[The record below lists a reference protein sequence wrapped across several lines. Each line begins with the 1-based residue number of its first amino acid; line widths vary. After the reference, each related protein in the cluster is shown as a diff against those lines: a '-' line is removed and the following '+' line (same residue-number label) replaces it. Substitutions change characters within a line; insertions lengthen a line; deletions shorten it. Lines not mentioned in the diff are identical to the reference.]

1 MPGGQILMKTF
12 SDKVA
17 AITGAASGIGRALAL
32 ELSRRGCHL
41 ALADRNAEEL
51 ARTAEQ
57 VAASGIKVTTTVLDV
72 SDRAA
77 VFAWAAEAV
86 REHGRVNLLFNN
98 AGVGGATVA
107 ETVRIEDFE
116 WLMNINFWGV
126 VHGSQAFLPY
136 LRASGEGALIN
147 ISSLNGLMAMPTR
160 GAYNASKFAVRG
172 YTEALRMELE
182 LEDACVSV
190 TCVHPGGIATNFA
203 QQGRVDADVQRLT
216 GESQELVRRSWG
228 QMLQRTTPERAAVQI
243 LAGVS
248 RRARRVLVGS
258 DAWLMDKLVRVLGA
272 SYQVLLVRATRRLR
286 ARNLARQSRLPAG

>member
-1 MPGGQILMKTF
+1 MKTF
-12 SDKVA
+12 AGRVA

-32 ELSRRGCHL
+32 ELARRGCHL
-41 ALADRNAEEL
+41 ALADLDVEAL

-57 VAASGIKVTTTVLDV
+57 AAACGIKVTTTVLDV

-77 VFAWAAEAV
+77 MFAWAADAV

-116 WLMNINFWGV
+116 WIMNINFWGV
-126 VHGSQAFLPY
+126 VHGSQAFLPQ
-136 LRASGEGALIN
+136 LRASGEGALVN

-203 QQGRVDADVQRLT
+203 RQGRVDADVQRLT
-216 GESQELVRRSWG
+216 GESQDLAKRSWN
-228 QMLQRTTPERAAVQI
+228 QMLQRTTPEAAALQI

-258 DAWLMDKLVRVLGA
+258 DAWLMDKLVRLLGA
-272 SYQVLLVRATRRLR
+272 GYQVLLIRATRRLR
-286 ARNLARQSRLPAG
+286 ARNLARQPAA